1 MSTIIVIPSRL
12 NAERL
17 PNKPLALIGDKPM
30 VQWVFENAKKSK
42 VGEVVVAT
50 CCEQIATVIQKL
62 GGTAILTDPKLASG
76 TDRVYAALK
85 KMDRKFD
92 KVINVQGDLPFIN
105 PVHIQKVLET
115 FQPDSDITSIC
126 APIVDLSEVTSPSV
140 VKPVLSFIDDK
151 LAKALYFSRSG
162 IPYGADT
169 YYHHI
174 GVYGYRF
181 EALKRFVELSPSRL
195 EKQEKLEQLRALENG
210 MTIHMGFVDTP
221 PIAIDTKEDLDKAI
235 SHARTLKILEDI

>member
-30 VQWVFENAKKSK
+30 VQWVFENAQKAH

-50 CCEQIATVIQKL
+50 CCEEIARVIQKI
-62 GGTAILTDPKLASG
+62 GGKAILTDPNLPSG
-76 TDRVYAALK
+76 TDRVYHALK
-85 KMDRKFD
+85 KINKHYD
-92 KVINVQGDLPFIN
+92 KVINVQGDLPFVN
-105 PVHIQKVLET
+105 PIHIQKVVET

-126 APIVDLSEVTSPSV
+126 APIVDPLEITSASV
-140 VKPVLSFIDDK
+140 VKPVLSFINQH
-151 LAKALYFSRSG
+151 LAKALYFSRSAV
-162 IPYGADT
+162 PYGVDV

-181 EALKRFVELSPSRL
+181 SAL
-195 EKQEKLEQLRALENG
+195 EKFVNLAPSKLERQEKLEQLRALENG

-221 PIAIDTKEDLDKAI
+221 PIAIDTKDDLQKAI
-235 SHARTLKILEDI
+235 HYAKTLEIVGV